1 MSGTVT
7 IMDEEQ
13 LKLTLKRL
21 SHELIENHYPF
32 NDTCI
37 IGIQPRGIAISDFIT
52 SYIMQINPA
61 VKLNYG
67 KLDIT
72 FYRDDFRNQLHAPGI
87 TELPFQIEH
96 KNVILIDDVLFTGRT
111 IRSAMDAIVDFGR
124 PQKVELLTL
133 IDRRYSRQLPIQADY
148 VGLVI
153 DSIVSQKVKVFWNEK
168 DKKDEVILI
177 NEK

>member
-1 MSGTVT
+1 
-7 IMDEEQ
+7 
-13 LKLTLKRL
+13 
-21 SHELIENHYPF
+21 
-32 NDTCI
+32 
-37 IGIQPRGIAISDFIT
+37 
-52 SYIMQINPA
+52 
-61 VKLNYG
+61 
-67 KLDIT
+67 
-72 FYRDDFRNQLHAPGI
+72 
-87 TELPFQIEH
+87 
-96 KNVILIDDVLFTGRT
+96 
-111 IRSAMDAIVDFGR
+111 MDAILDFGR

>member
-1 MSGTVT
+1 LHVPNHTEINFS
-7 IMDEEQ
+7 
-13 LKLTLKRL
+13 
-21 SHELIENHYPF
+21 IEN
-32 NDTCI
+32 
-37 IGIQPRGIAISDFIT
+37 
-52 SYIMQINPA
+52 
-61 VKLNYG
+61 
-67 KLDIT
+67 
-72 FYRDDFRNQLHAPGI
+72 
-87 TELPFQIEH
+87 